1 MNRPDVARAALALL
15 GMFLVHGCSQP
26 PSVAYVQ
33 PQREDLISYVTT
45 NGQVEAG
52 DRAEIF
58 AGTTGLVVNVAV
70 EEGQRVRRGETLLTI
85 DDRAARQEL
94 KQAQAQLDAA
104 KAELSGVGQSG
115 GPAETAELENELA
128 AAKRALEQLE
138 KDVQSLERLVEKQA
152 APRNELDAVRRQ
164 SKEAAGKVE
173 LIKKKLADRFAPY
186 QKESAAARVRE
197 AEAAVALAQQKVG
210 SATVAAPVE
219 GVVYSLAARRGAFV
233 TPGTLVAR
241 VGTLGQVDVLI
252 YVDEPELGRVRLD
265 APVRITSDAYPEK
278 HWECRVDRLPAE
290 VVTLDTRRVG
300 EIHCTVDSAGELIP
314 NLRVSVEIESASA
327 SQVLTLPREA
337 VVREGNRSAVWTVN
351 PSGQA
356 ERREV
361 ELGIASANGVEIR
374 SGLSESDR
382 VLLPG
387 QQALAQGQPVR
398 LAERRETQ
406 P

>member
-1 MNRPDVARAALALL
+1 MSCPAVARAALALL
-15 GMFLVHGCSQP
+15 GMFLVHGCSEP

-70 EEGQRVRRGETLLTI
+70 EEGRQVRRGETLLTI

-115 GPAETAELENELA
+115 GPAETAQLENELA
-128 AAKRALEQLE
+128 AAKRALEQCE
-138 KDVQSLERLVEKQA
+138 NDVQSLERLVEKQA
-152 APRNELDAVRRQ
+152 APRVELDAARRQ

-173 LIKKKLADRFAPY
+173 LLQKKLAGRFAPY
-186 QKESAAARVRE
+186 QKESAEARVRE
-197 AEAAVALAQQKVG
+197 AEAAVALAQQRVG
-210 SATVAAPVE
+210 AATVVAPLE

-233 TPGTLVAR
+233 NPGTLVAR
-241 VGTLGQVDVLI
+241 VGKLGQVDVLI

-290 VVTLDTRRVG
+290 VVVLDTRRVG
-300 EIHCTVDSAGELIP
+300 EVHCTVDEAGELIP

-327 SQVLTLPREA
+327 LNVLTLPREA
-337 VVREGNRSAVWTVN
+337 VVRDGNRTAVWIVN
-351 PSGQA
+351 QSGEA
-356 ERREV
+356 ERRDV
-361 ELGIASANGVEIR
+361 EPGIASANRVEIR
-374 SGLSESDR
+374 TGLSESDR

-398 LAERRETQ
+398 LAELQETQ